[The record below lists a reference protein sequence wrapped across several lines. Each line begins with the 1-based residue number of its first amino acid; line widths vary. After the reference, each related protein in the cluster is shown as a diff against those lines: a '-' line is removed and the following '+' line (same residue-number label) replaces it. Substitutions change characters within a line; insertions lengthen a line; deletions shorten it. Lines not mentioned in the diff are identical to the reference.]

1 MLFIKIYLAD
11 LWRFHIQINICID
24 NTFTEFYKSQMQQ
37 NTPENSAKDYIFAK
51 DFQSSILHL
60 ISINTLFPFGI
71 TQ

>member
-1 MLFIKIYLAD
+1 
-11 LWRFHIQINICID
+11 
-24 NTFTEFYKSQMQQ
+24 MQQ